1 MLDRSTPLEPKKIL
15 YFDHKIFCKPQR
27 FFYWQIWSQTM
38 NITQKIDEMIEERS
52 LLKHPFYQA
61 WSDGKLTK
69 ESLAGYSKEYFQLVK
84 EVPSFMAPIIQQAP
98 ESVVKELVENQQEES
113 DHIKPWIAFAGEL
126 GISEE
131 ELLSYSG
138 LPKTRKAV
146 SDLNELMDTF
156 EGGACAMYAFEKEI
170 PKISQTKLDG
180 LAEFYGMTSDEATEY
195 FKLHT
200 EADIRHAASWR
211 NILEKSSTDYDKL
224 IEIAEKSIS
233 AQNLLLDSCFEE
245 YC

>member
-1 MLDRSTPLEPKKIL
+1 MSIIK
-15 YFDHKIFCKPQR
+15 
-27 FFYWQIWSQTM
+27 
-38 NITQKIDEMIEERS
+38 KIDEMIEERS
-52 LLKHPFYQA
+52 LLKHPFYQM
-61 WSDGKLTK
+61 WSDGKLTQ

-84 EVPSFMAPIIQQAP
+84 AVPNFMTPIIEKAP
-98 ESVVKELVENQQEES
+98 NSVTSELIENQQEEY

-126 GISEE
+126 GISED
-131 ELLSYSG
+131 ELISYSG
-138 LPKTRKAV
+138 LPKTQKAV
-146 SDLNELMDTF
+146 SILNELMDSF

-180 LAEFYGMTSDEATEY
+180 LAEFYGMTSNDATEY

-211 NILEKSSTDYDKL
+211 NILEKSSTDSNNL
-224 IEIAEKSIS
+224 IEIADKSIS
-233 AQNLLLDSCFEE
+233 AQNMLLDSCYEE

>member
-1 MLDRSTPLEPKKIL
+1 
-15 YFDHKIFCKPQR
+15 
-27 FFYWQIWSQTM
+27 M
-38 NITQKIDEMIEERS
+38 NIIQKIDEMLEERS
-52 LLKHPFYQA
+52 LLKHPFYQM

-84 EVPSFMAPIIQQAP
+84 AVPAFMTSIIEKAPDA
-98 ESVVKELVENQQEES
+98 VVGELVENQQEES

-126 GISEE
+126 GISED
-131 ELLSYSG
+131 ELISYSG
-138 LPKTRKAV
+138 TTKTQKAV
-146 SDLNELMDTF
+146 SDLNQLMVTF
-156 EGGACAMYAFEKEI
+156 DGGASAMYAFEKEI

-180 LAEFYGMTSDEATEY
+180 LAEFYGMTSNEATEY

-211 NILEKSSTDYDKL
+211 NILEKSSIDYDKL
-224 IEIAEKSIS
+224 VEIADKSIS
-233 AQNLLLDSCFEE
+233 AQNLLLDSCYEE

>member
-1 MLDRSTPLEPKKIL
+1 
-15 YFDHKIFCKPQR
+15 
-27 FFYWQIWSQTM
+27 M
-38 NITQKIDEMIEERS
+38 NLIKKIDEMIEERS
-52 LLKHPFYQA
+52 LLKHPFYQM
-61 WSDGKLTK
+61 WSDGKLMQ

-84 EVPSFMAPIIQQAP
+84 AVPSFMTPIIEKAP
-98 ESVVKELVENQQEES
+98 DMVVGELIENQQEES
-113 DHIKPWIAFAGEL
+113 DHVKPWINFAGEL
-126 GISEE
+126 GITED
-131 ELLSYSG
+131 ELIPYTG
-138 LPKTRKAV
+138 LAKTRKAV
-146 SDLNELMDTF
+146 SDLNELMNTF

-211 NILEKSSTDYDKL
+211 NILEKSSTDSQNL
-224 IEIAEKSIS
+224 IEIADKSIS
-233 AQNLLLDSCFEE
+233 AQNLLLDSCYEE